1 VIEVRKIF
9 RITSGRVESV
19 EDYIAQEEFVEV
31 VHEGKVLTR
40 HALSPSELIEW
51 AVGYLYTNLLIKDL
65 AKVKIREENGK
76 VLVEG
81 EINLDAGFFWTGTS
95 GCGSSIQNLCMAD
108 LPNLKDVQVHFPISR
123 IFEIFEEFNQ
133 KSINFKLAGSL
144 HSSAIFDES
153 GILYFSEDIAR
164 HNSVDKVIGKALI
177 EGRELSK
184 TFLLTSGRISSEI
197 VRKSLVAKIPIIVS
211 HSAPTTFA
219 IDLAQAAGITL
230 IGFLRGK
237 KCNIY
242 TESDRISVP

>member
-1 VIEVRKIF
+1 MIEVRKIL
-9 RITSGRVESV
+9 RITSGRVESL

-31 VHEGKVLTR
+31 VYEGKVLTR
-40 HALSPSELIEW
+40 HSLSPSELIEW
-51 AVGYLYTNLLIKDL
+51 AVGYLYTNLLIRDL

-81 EINLDAGFFWTGTS
+81 EIDFDAVSFWAGTS
-95 GCGSSIQNLCMAD
+95 GCGSSIQNLCTAD
-108 LPNLKDVQVHFPISR
+108 LPNLKDLQVHFPISR

-133 KSINFKLAGSL
+133 KSVNFKLAGSL
-144 HSSAIFDES
+144 HSSAVCDES

-242 TESDRISVP
+242 NEPGRISVP